1 MFISLLVKTPSSLQK
16 KRTDSMDFLERLE
29 SLSKKA
35 HQISGS
41 LTTEEATKNALVM
54 PFLHSVLGYDVFDPK
69 EVIPEFTADVGTKK
83 GEKVD
88 YALMKDGEIQILME
102 CKKYGERLDTKH
114 SGQLFRYFSV
124 TDARIAILTNGRIYQ
139 FYTDLNAPNKMDEKP
154 FLTLDLEDLD
164 EHIIPEVKK
173 LTKVS
178 FDVESIVDAAGELKY
193 LSQIKRILEN
203 QFDKPDEDFVKFFA
217 SRVYDGI
224 VTAKVR
230 SQFQEITEKALK
242 QFLNDSINDRLKS
255 AIGTTSKTIAPQ
267 AETGVSSEEEIAAS
281 GDDSKIITTEE
292 ELEGFNI
299 VKAIIRQNIELSRVA
314 ARDTQSYFGILLDDN
329 NRKPICRLHFNAK
342 QKYLGI
348 FDANKQETRHPI
360 DSLDDIF
367 NYSDS
372 LNQTVLSYT
381 EDKDKVT
388 PAS

>member
-102 CKKYGERLDTKH
+102 CKKYGEKLDTKH

-139 FYTDLNAPNKMDEKP
+139 FYTDLDAPNKMDEKP

-230 SQFQEITEKALK
+230 TQFQEITKKALK

-255 AIGTTSKTIAPQ
+255 AIGTTSKTITPQ
-267 AETGVSSEEEIAAS
+267 AETSVSSQEEITAG

-342 QKYLGI
+342 QKYLGV